1 MSNEKPSTS
10 MALATTTL
18 FLPIVVDIRDDDR
31 ERIAAVLATVLEHG
45 AVTLRPGEEATLV
58 LRAADAD
65 PSLTGVPLLT
75 YGTGTRSTWQTAL
88 PTPEDQAAFAAAL
101 APWVDRGAAF
111 VRTAALVG
119 DAALA
124 PMAARLAE
132 ELDRFVSTDDH
143 DPFEAHKLGG
153 FAGTLGFRR
162 FAHCAERLAQRD
174 ASYRR
179 AALREA
185 EWAAA
190 IVHGYLRNWPGV
202 TTLV

>member
-1 MSNEKPSTS
+1 MSNEKPPCSI
-10 MALATTTL
+10 ALATTPRSS
-18 FLPIVVDIRDDDR
+18 PIVVDIRDDDR
-31 ERIAAVLATVLEHG
+31 ERLAAVCTAVLGQG
-45 AVTLRPGEEATLV
+45 AVILRTGEEAALV
-58 LRAADAD
+58 LRALDAD

-75 YGTGTRSTWQTAL
+75 YGPGTRSTWQAAL
-88 PTPEDQAAFAAAL
+88 PPPEDQAAFAAAL

-111 VRTAALVG
+111 ARTATLVG

-132 ELDRFVSTDDH
+132 EFGRFVAADAY

-162 FAHCAERLAQRD
+162 FAHCAERLAQQD
-174 ASYRR
+174 NIYRP

-185 EWAAA
+185 GWAAA
-190 IVHGYLRNWPGV
+190 IVHEYLQN
-202 TTLV
+202 